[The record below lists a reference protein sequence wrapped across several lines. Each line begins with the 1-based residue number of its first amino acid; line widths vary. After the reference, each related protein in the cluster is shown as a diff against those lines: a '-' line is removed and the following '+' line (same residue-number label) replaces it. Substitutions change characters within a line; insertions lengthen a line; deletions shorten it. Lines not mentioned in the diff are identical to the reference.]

1 MTFPNAYK
9 GVKKIF
15 IAEILTIIAVVI
27 MTVSGVV
34 ALALLQLIQ
43 QDEGAAGGALAS
55 LITFILGTC
64 LTIPAFII
72 YLVGILQAK
81 KDEQHFYYA
90 FVFVILPII
99 ASVFAAIFSQY
110 ELVQNIAEIVRNIC
124 EVIAMIMII
133 GGIKE
138 LAAKLNSEQM
148 VSSANTALR
157 IISGVYILLIIA
169 RVIEFVFDFL
179 PAMVTFGGIVA
190 LAAGVLNVIAHVY
203 YLVLLGR
210 SIKMLKE

>member
-15 IAEILTIIAVVI
+15 IAEILTIIAIVI
-27 MTVSGVV
+27 MIVSGVLTLAFIKV
-34 ALALLQLIQ
+34 AEQY
-43 QDEGAAGGALAS
+43 DDAAGGALVS
-55 LITFILGTC
+55 LITFIAGTC

-72 YLVGILQAK
+72 YLIGIIQAK

-99 ASVFAAIFSQY
+99 ASVFAAIFSKY
-110 ELVQNIAEIVRNIC
+110 ELVQNIAELVRNIC

-138 LAAKLNSEQM
+138 LAAKLNSEKM
-148 VSSANTALR
+148 VESANLALR
-157 IISGVYILLIIA
+157 IISGVYVLLIIA
-169 RVIEFVFDFL
+169 RVIEFIFDFW
-179 PAMVTFGGIVA
+179 PAMVTVGGILS
-190 LAAGVLNVIAHVY
+190 LAAGILNIVAHVY
-203 YLVLLGR
+203 YFILLGR
-210 SIKMLKE
+210 SVKMLKE

>member
-27 MTVSGVV
+27 MTVSGVF
-34 ALALLQLIQ
+34 ALALLQSAEQ
-43 QDEGAAGGALAS
+43 VEGAAAGALIS
-55 LITFILGTC
+55 LITFIGGTC
-64 LTIPAFII
+64 LTIPAFIL

-99 ASVFAAIFSQY
+99 AAVFAAIFSQF

-138 LAAKLNSEQM
+138 LASRLNCEKM
-148 VSSANTALR
+148 VISANTAFR
-157 IISGVYILLIIA
+157 IISGVYVLLIIA
-169 RVIEFVFDFL
+169 RVIEFIFDFL
-179 PAMVTFGGIVA
+179 PAMVTFGGIIA
-190 LAAGVLNVIAHVY
+190 LAAGILNIVAHVY
-203 YLVLLGR
+203 YFILLGR
-210 SIKMLKE
+210 SVKMLKE